1 MNQILNLLIE
11 LQEEQNKSTAKLLN
25 YNYYDVIAFVYE
37 KLGQKKNAEKA
48 MLDYEQLEKVR
59 SEEVHS
65 IIKK

>member
-1 MNQILNLLIE
+1 MKNW
-11 LQEEQNKSTAKLLN
+11 
-25 YNYYDVIAFVYE
+25 D
-37 KLGQKKNAEKA
+37 KKRMQ